1 MNLDRS
7 FLYSIG
13 FCGVLIVTGLASA
26 LILPD
31 NVALPIHWNASGAAD
46 GFADKWIA
54 LLINPFFA
62 FIISLIFYTVIK
74 TRSLNKNI
82 DHNSLIINLCWIS
95 ALFIFTI
102 VQYAVIASA
111 LRLANIMPN
120 GLFIGIALMFGFL
133 GNYLPKLKPSPIIGI
148 RTPWTLKNEWVW
160 IKTHRLGG
168 KLLMVAAVA
177 IGFCVVAGFS
187 PETTL
192 ITMLLSLAIALI
204 SPAIWSYF
212 LWQQHKDVP

>member
-31 NVALPIHWNASGAAD
+31 NVALPIHWNARGAAD